1 MSGRECIGIVGL
13 RLAHPPDS
21 LLFLVITRR
30 YGRNMTE
37 RKKADP
43 NGQPHRFHIDW
54 TMLGV
59 VVALLAFFAVMWTH
73 LSGRIDDVQAA
84 GSERVDAVHST
95 LREISE
101 TLGRLDQRTQ
111 KIDDINAK
119 LDRLLESV
127 TELRSASHTH
137 TAPDIQSQPR

>member
-1 MSGRECIGIVGL
+1 MS
-13 RLAHPPDS
+13 
-21 LLFLVITRR
+21 
-30 YGRNMTE
+30 E
-37 RKKADP
+37 RKRVDP

-59 VVALLAFFAVMWTH
+59 VVALLAFFAIMWTH

-95 LREISE
+95 LTEISE

-111 KIDDINAK
+111 KIDDMNAK

-127 TELRSASHTH
+127 TELKAASHTH
-137 TAPDIQSQPR
+137 TAPDIQPQPR

>member
-1 MSGRECIGIVGL
+1 
-13 RLAHPPDS
+13 
-21 LLFLVITRR
+21 
-30 YGRNMTE
+30 MTE
-37 RKKADP
+37 RKKVDP

-127 TELRSASHTH
+127 IELKAASHIH
-137 TAPDIQSQPR
+137 AAPDIQSQPR